1 MSDGAG
7 VQLGAVEQTLMI
19 PLYGR
24 AVETRKRRP
33 LLSDPRAV
41 QIVESLDYDF
51 TRMKASASGAT
62 GAVLRT
68 VMFDVWVRR
77 FLAEHPDGTVVEIG
91 TGLNTRFDRL
101 DNGRVTWFDLDLPNV
116 IALRRRFFDDTDRR
130 QMLPASV
137 LDQAWVPT
145 VQTGPGPYLFVA
157 EAVLLY
163 FEPHQVEDALHLI
176 GANFPGALLAAETG
190 GRAMADSVNRNDVL
204 RSMGA
209 RMTWMCE
216 DPAEVECLGVRLLES
231 RTFLEPPP
239 ELRARMP
246 LRLRALSLV
255 MGAVFRRRVR
265 SYRLNLFRFV
275 EDVTEPR
282 PESASR

>member
-1 MSDGAG
+1 MNDEAG
-7 VQLGAVEQTLMI
+7 VRLGAVEQTLMI

-41 QIVESLDYDF
+41 QIVESLGYDF
-51 TRMKASASGAT
+51 ARMKAFASGAT

-77 FLAEHPDGTVVEIG
+77 FLAEHPGGTVVEIG

-101 DNGRVTWFDLDLPNV
+101 DNGRVTWFDLDLPDV
-116 IALRRRFFDDTDRR
+116 ITLRCRFFHDTDRR
-130 QMLPASV
+130 RMLPASV
-137 LDQAWVPT
+137 LDPAWVRT

-163 FEPHQVEDALHLI
+163 LEPYHVEEVFRLL

-190 GRAMADSVNRNDVL
+190 GRAMADSVNRNDVI
-204 RSMGA
+204 RTMGA
-209 RMTWMCE
+209 RMTWVCE
-216 DPAEVECLGVRLLES
+216 DPAEMERLGVRLLES
-231 RTFLEPPP
+231 RTFLDPAP

-246 LRLRALSLV
+246 LRFRVMSLV

-265 SYRLNLFRFV
+265 SYRLNLFRFA
-275 EDVTEPR
+275 R
-282 PESASR
+282 G